1 MIIELLDERLEGIN
15 LSFRVIFIYN
25 QINKFNINK
34 SNSFFKT

>member
-25 QINKFNINK
+25 EINKFNINK
-34 SNSFFKT
+34 KLLLF